1 VFDQCL
7 MQAASSDIRV
17 LGWKDADE
25 LCQLEGLGTFGD
37 CKGVVLGVRVETN
50 VPPK

>member
-25 LCQLEGLGTFGD
+25 LCQLEGLGTFG
-37 CKGVVLGVRVETN
+37 VVLGVRVETK